1 MPRPMPP
8 SPKSPSLQA
17 ETRMNP
23 TESAQETT
31 PDTGHGSC
39 LCGGVR
45 YAFEGGITRIG
56 LCHCRMCRKASGTAY
71 AANAPVP
78 RTQFRLLEGQA
89 LLRAYASSPG
99 KRRWFCSNCGS
110 PIYSESE
117 AYPDLVRIRLGSLD
131 QPAGRTPD
139 YHYLL
144 SAKADWDLSDD
155 ALPRFGD

>member
-1 MPRPMPP
+1 MP
-8 SPKSPSLQA
+8 S
-17 ETRMNP
+17 
-23 TESAQETT
+23 
-31 PDTGHGSC
+31 GSC
-39 LCGGVR
+39 LCGQVAYEFDGAV
-45 YAFEGGITRIG
+45 TRIG

-78 RTQFRLLEGQA
+78 RADFRITAGRD

-99 KRRWFCSNCGS
+99 KRRWFCSNCGA
-110 PIYSESE
+110 PIYSES
-117 AYPDLVRIRLGSLD
+117 ASYPDLVRIRLGSLD

-144 SAKADWDLSDD
+144 SAKADWDPTDD